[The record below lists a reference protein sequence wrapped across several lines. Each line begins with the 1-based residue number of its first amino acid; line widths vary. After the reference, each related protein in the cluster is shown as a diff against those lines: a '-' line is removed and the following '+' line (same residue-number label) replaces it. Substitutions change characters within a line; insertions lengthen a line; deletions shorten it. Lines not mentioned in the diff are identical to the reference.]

1 MTGLTS
7 VVLNARTEIATDAGG
22 SVSETDIPHHLGA
35 MAELLCEEDSQKDSR
50 DHGTMVGR

>member
-7 VVLNARTEIATDAGG
+7 VVLNVRTEIATDAGG